1 MSRRVTASSRLSP
14 RSSPSRE
21 KLDNLI
27 DDLSLANADRDE
39 VVSSLDEELDLLED
53 KIKELESR
61 KDELLQERDEIVD
74 EQEKIDSLI
83 EETEQLRSRNTP
95 VNKVSSLEE
104 RASRI
109 LSRPSSRR
117 PSSRGESLASNF
129 KAANPAASRPLSP
142 TPSQRSPSAKSSSPV
157 RRGISV
163 NEKEIQN
170 YENEYEDISN
180 TSVKNLTPEP
190 VSREKSSVLSRNTR
204 LPSSVSI
211 STETMVSRRK
221 SQVGTAVV
229 SSPPP
234 RNFSNIKAV
243 SKPSCGCSLSK

>member
-1 MSRRVTASSRLSP
+1 MSRRATASSRLSP

-142 TPSQRSPSAKSSSPV
+142 TPSQKSPV

-243 SKPSCGCSLSK
+243 SKPSCDCSLSK